1 MAVMCSV
8 ATINPALNYSFWG
21 GFLFFFCFSI
31 FSFENKFITKPLGY
45 AHTTSFFQ
53 RARSPPLQFKHMV
66 RVCISTGSQ
75 LVACES
81 ARHFETKSWHNL
93 WINFDWYDR
102 YNFANYNRILELGKN
117 FARVCGREAGWRA
130 GGSTSRG
137 SWVVFLLVT
146 SLSESGGEPF
156 ETLVQTISGCGT
168 SRLDVLLW
176 ESMLADIRWLLFLC

>member
-1 MAVMCSV
+1 
-8 ATINPALNYSFWG
+8 
-21 GFLFFFCFSI
+21 
-31 FSFENKFITKPLGY
+31 
-45 AHTTSFFQ
+45 
-53 RARSPPLQFKHMV
+53 MV
-66 RVCISTGSQ
+66 GVWISTGSQ

-137 SWVVFLLVT
+137 SWVVILLVT

-168 SRLDVLLW
+168 SGLNVLLW
-176 ESMLADIRWLLFLC
+176 ESMLVIALGLLHLCWNRKTYPGSLPQAVETELVSDLGSVHGVLWQIQR